1 MGLNAVLG
9 SPVWKA
15 SGFRFAVTS
24 ADKTE
29 RRKLVLRRL
38 PVIDFAAI
46 DFKQISVDQQLSRR
60 VLMSSRPEDHKDGK
74 KHATRLLT
82 ATLLQRRMDANPG
95 LGKGAAGQDLQELYQ
110 VVDGESSSALGDYW
124 LKLARGERSLGDK
137 ELSRVAHLAVL
148 HGQITADDYCALQ
161 VQPGGQRLLR
171 MVGGLLVE
179 TCARAEVDSDS
190 VMRRIDAWEQAR
202 VAANCRRTAELALLR
217 AARESAKRKLAAAL
231 SAIEAL
237 ADAQAT
243 TEFFEVLYRP
253 EGPVTGTF
261 DEAPYVGPVE
271 QFRTHIESLRSAADG
286 GLQLLAE
293 SQISE
298 QPNHGFADLPA
309 IEAEGTA
316 AEASLKALRQ
326 KMIDKLPEDWADDD
340 MGVIRVRRSRLYKNL
355 LRSGVVRELI
365 YVERQSTGKP

>member
-1 MGLNAVLG
+1 
-9 SPVWKA
+9 
-15 SGFRFAVTS
+15 
-24 ADKTE
+24 
-29 RRKLVLRRL
+29 L

-46 DFKQISVDQQLSRR
+46 DFKQISLDQQPGPR
-60 VLMSSRPEDHKDGK
+60 VLMSSRPDDHKDGK
-74 KHATRLLT
+74 KHATELLT
-82 ATLLQRRMDANPG
+82 RTMLKRYMHANPE

-110 VVDGESSSALGDYW
+110 VVDGENSSALGDYW

-148 HGQITADDYCALQ
+148 HGQITAHDYCALQ

-179 TCARAEVDSDS
+179 TFASAEVDSDS
-190 VMRRIDAWEQAR
+190 VARRTDAWEQAR
-202 VAANCRRTAELALLR
+202 VAANNRRTAELKLLR
-217 AARESAKRKLAAAL
+217 AKFTSAKKKLSAAL

-253 EGPVTGTF
+253 EGPVAGTF
-261 DEAPYVGPVE
+261 DEAPYVGPAE
-271 QFRTHIESLRSAADG
+271 QFRTHIESLRSAAAG

-326 KMIDKLPEDWADDD
+326 TVIAKLPEDWADDNT
-340 MGVIRVRRSRLYKNL
+340 GFIRVRRSRVFMKPLPP
-355 LRSGVVRELI
+355 GVVRELI
-365 YVERQSTGKP
+365 CVENRSTGKPKRARDGIRGKLGKGCHISATRQSQI